1 MSNLVTAGQSTTNRR
16 FQYDITAC
24 WHCQI
29 FSDNFLEKLRDK
41 IVQEIRDRT
50 ASINFSFLLQ
60 ESICILYFVCRHNVE
75 FIKSH
80 VQTIDNSCSHRLV
93 LCTSDPK
100 IEVGERQ
107 TMAFIPDSGNI
118 EDKQSFEDVLLR
130 KIYDILNGN
139 KLYDDAWSSGTE
151 SEYSTSIVDLAAIST
166 QTCGSPVQIETDD
179 HIYDLLIPVVE
190 PQSKTTALG
199 GPQSETTASG
209 RFIGAVSLKPHK
221 REPQILDTVCLPSGN
236 IRLVLIAFSLPVKAA
251 TLVFISG
258 CGSAISSAKE
268 G

>member
-41 IVQEIRDRT
+41 IVKEIRDRT

-151 SEYSTSIVDLAAIST
+151 SEYSTGIVDVAAIST
-166 QTCGSPVQIETDD
+166 QICGSPVQIETDD
-179 HIYDLLIPVVE
+179 HIYELLNPVVE
-190 PQSKTTALG
+190 PQS
-199 GPQSETTASG
+199 ASG

-236 IRLVLIAFSLPVKAA
+236 IRLVLIDFSLTVKAA
-251 TLVFISG
+251 TLIFISG

>member
-151 SEYSTSIVDLAAIST
+151 SEYSTGIVDLAAIST
-166 QTCGSPVQIETDD
+166 QICGSPVQIETDD
-179 HIYDLLIPVVE
+179 HIYELLNPEVE
-190 PQSKTTALG
+190 PQSETTALGGPQSETTASGEPQSETTALG

-236 IRLVLIAFSLPVKAA
+236 IRLV
-251 TLVFISG
+251 
-258 CGSAISSAKE
+258 
-268 G
+268 